1 MKVVATCPAYD
12 EWKAGTR
19 LFPIMSRADLDR
31 AIKRFKAAKK
41 RDRNFARAYGWLA
54 YCGITGLIDEWTLP
68 KSLGGSVE
76 KDIKAI
82 ARKLSK
88 RAVSLDACDFD
99 THWARG
105 FVLLHTGDPAG
116 AAKHFDTARRL
127 NYDNRELLTENADE
141 RVYAGDPDKAI
152 DLVMRARSIPDW
164 ARWVLAWAYYFKA
177 SSDPKIYSDAL
188 AELKLLKD
196 EPGSGKAPAE
206 ILILRSAIL
215 AQKAKTLKGRAATIA
230 SNKAKKDKDDY
241 KTITGKTRSLQ
252 DLKDTNPF
260 ADARDKKHWL
270 DGLTAAGWT

>member
-1 MKVVATCPAYD
+1 MAAIEDCAAYD
-12 EWKAGTR
+12 AWKAGTR
-19 LFPIMSRADLDR
+19 LFPIMSQADLDTAVGHFEAAR
-31 AIKRFKAAKK
+31 NLKRK
-41 RDRNFARAYGWLA
+41 FARARGWLA
-54 YCGITGLIDEWTLP
+54 YCAITGLIDDWKLP

-76 KDIKAI
+76 KDIKAK

-88 RAVSLDACDFD
+88 RAVELDPCDFD

-152 DLVMRARSIPDW
+152 DLIMRARSIPDW
-164 ARWVLAWAYYFKA
+164 QCWVLAWAYYFKA
-177 SSDPKIYSDAL
+177 SSDPKFYNDAL
-188 AELKLLKD
+188 AELKQLKD
-196 EPGSGKAPAE
+196 QPGSGKAPAE
-206 ILILRSAIL
+206 ILILLSAIH
-215 AQKAKTLKGRAATIA
+215 AQKATLSSGRAATIA
-230 SNKAKKDKDDY
+230 NNKANDHRKNYQK
-241 KTITGKTRSLQ
+241 ITGKNRP
-252 DLKDTNPF
+252 LKELENTNPF